1 LAKRLQN
8 KTIGLMLAGGMLA
21 LLVTTMLIRKFGD
34 YSMLTEPAAAKA
46 EK

>member
-1 LAKRLQN
+1 MRLRN
-8 KTIGLMLAGGMLA
+8 RTIGFMLAGGMLA

-34 YSMLTEPAAAKA
+34 YPMLTEPAAKA